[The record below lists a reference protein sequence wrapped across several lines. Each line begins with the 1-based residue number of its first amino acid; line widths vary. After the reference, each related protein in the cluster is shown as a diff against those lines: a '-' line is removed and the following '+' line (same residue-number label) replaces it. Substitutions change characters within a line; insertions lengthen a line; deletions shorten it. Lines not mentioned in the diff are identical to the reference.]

1 RASTTGAS
9 GRGSSRSVHATAW
22 APDSAIWRSGTTTP
36 TAPYRNTAHCSP
48 RCAPER
54 GSAPVTATVPKRR
67 PSPGASGPPSQAAS
81 LRASAHPGSGRAAV
95 AHTSR
100 SWRSTLRSAHSA
112 TQTTPGQRP
121 TTPAPGTTAARSA
134 SKSTGSTSHAAA
146 AGGPAARPARHRP
159 GDGQG
164 RALLRTDDGNG
175 TGRASRLRIRTTVVA
190 GGDDANRLRDQDG
203 AVVARGS
210 VDHERVTP
218 DQTGRRSPDAG
229 QRAPTSWTRW
239 VTADSTAISCRSP
252 LRRSFTSIT
261 PFARPRPTT
270 TIVGTPISSASV
282 NLT

>member
-1 RASTTGAS
+1 
-9 GRGSSRSVHATAW
+9 
-22 APDSAIWRSGTTTP
+22 
-36 TAPYRNTAHCSP
+36 
-48 RCAPER
+48 
-54 GSAPVTATVPKRR
+54 
-67 PSPGASGPPSQAAS
+67 
-81 LRASAHPGSGRAAV
+81 
-95 AHTSR
+95 
-100 SWRSTLRSAHSA
+100 
-112 TQTTPGQRP
+112 
-121 TTPAPGTTAARSA
+121 
-134 SKSTGSTSHAAA
+134 
-146 AGGPAARPARHRP
+146 
-159 GDGQG
+159 
-164 RALLRTDDGNG
+164 ALLRTDDGNG

-282 NLT
+282 NLTPGVALRSSSRTRTPAASRSAASRSAPATISSVLPAITTWTS